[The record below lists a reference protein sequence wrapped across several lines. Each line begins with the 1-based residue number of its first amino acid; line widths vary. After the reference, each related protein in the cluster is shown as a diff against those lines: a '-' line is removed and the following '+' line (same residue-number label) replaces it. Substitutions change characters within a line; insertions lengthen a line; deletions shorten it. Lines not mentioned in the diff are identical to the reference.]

1 MRATVHDLRDQLL
14 YDFGDLSHV
23 VAAYFAIQLE
33 PLKVH
38 VWTLLDAWDTS
49 TVKALAAGEC
59 RLLQSFPG
67 IDFNFTTVHLRGR
80 EAVQFIP
87 DGAIPIKLS
96 HPDVYRFFHDALR
109 APIHAGP

>member
-1 MRATVHDLRDQLL
+1 VGVTVQDLRDQLR
-14 YDFGDLSHV
+14 YDFDDLSYV

-38 VWTLLDAWDTS
+38 VWTLLDAWDAS
-49 TVKALAAGEC
+49 TAQALAAGEC
-59 RLLQSFPG
+59 RLTQSFLG
-67 IDFNFTTVHLRGR
+67 LDFDFTTVHLRGR
-80 EAVQFIP
+80 GAVQFIP

-96 HPDVYRFFHDALR
+96 HPDVYRFFQDALR

>member
-1 MRATVHDLRDQLL
+1 VGATVQDLRDQLR
-14 YDFGDLSHV
+14 YDFSDLSHV

-38 VWTLLDAWDTS
+38 VWTLLDAWDAS
-49 TVKALAAGEC
+49 TEQALAAGEC
-59 RLLQSFPG
+59 RLMQSFPG
-67 IDFNFTTVHLRGR
+67 IDFDSTTVHLRGR

-96 HPDVYRFFHDALR
+96 RPDVYRFFQDALR
-109 APIHAGP
+109 APIHARL